1 MASRIGWKGTL
12 LASAVAGLVLSGA
25 QAALAAD
32 ESHEGKVKCEGVN
45 ACKGTGACQTAHNA
59 CAGQNGCKG
68 QSHVWLTAE
77 QCAAEKAKA
86 GKK

>member
-1 MASRIGWKGTL
+1 MDSRIAWKSTL

-25 QAALAAD
+25 AAAVAAD
-32 ESHEGKVKCEGVN
+32 DSHEGKVKCEGVN

-59 CAGQNGCKG
+59 CAGQNGCAG
-68 QSHVWLTAE
+68 QSHVWLTPE

-86 GKK
+86 AKK